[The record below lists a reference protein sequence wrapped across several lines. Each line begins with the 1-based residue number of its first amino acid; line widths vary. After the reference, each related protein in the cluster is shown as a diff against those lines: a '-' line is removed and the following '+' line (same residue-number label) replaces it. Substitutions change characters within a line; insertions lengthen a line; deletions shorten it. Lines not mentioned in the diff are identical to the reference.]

1 MKKAETV
8 WIKHTQRQCFEEE
21 YNSLI
26 LSKEGT
32 VVYKHQLLFINDD
45 KLICCKGRL
54 EYADVPICAKNPVLL
69 PNKHRFTGERRF
81 SGIGGIAVMAETLEF
96 SFWTASIHFYHS

>member
-8 WIKHTQRQCFEEE
+8 WIKHIQACFEEE

-26 LSKEGT
+26 LGKEGT
-32 VVYKHQLLFINDD
+32 VVYKDQLLFINDD

-69 PNKHRFTGERRF
+69 PNKHRFTELLIVDKHCQVHHNG
-81 SGIGGIAVMAETLEF
+81 VTETLSAIRE
-96 SFWTASIHFYHS
+96 HY